1 MMMMTDLAFIS
12 ETRPPWL
19 LMTQREIAR
28 RDVPDGILLVEADAV
43 LMMNYESSLREL
55 TAVFQFPDY
64 FGKNYNALKECITD
78 LDWLPAEG
86 YLFVIKNSANLM
98 IEEPGHDLGVLL
110 RILSEAGEEWAD
122 PYIEWWAEKREG
134 LPFHT
139 ILQMSEDEMPGF
151 RSRLEKPRF
160 EIGVL

>member
-1 MMMMTDLAFIS
+1 MMMTDLAFIS

-19 LMTQREIAR
+19 LMTQREITR
-28 RDVPDGILLVEADAV
+28 RDVPDGMLLVEADAA
-43 LMMNYESSLREL
+43 LMMNWEEGLFREL
-55 TAVFQFPDY
+55 ATVFQFPDCS
-64 FGKNYNALKECITD
+64 GKNYNAFNDCITD

-86 YLFVIKNSANLM
+86 YLFVIKNSASLL
-98 IEEPGHDLGVLL
+98 IEESDDLEVLL
-110 RILSEAGEEWAD
+110 RILDRAGKEWAT
-122 PYIEWWAEKREG
+122 PVKEGEWWDREV

-151 RSRLEKPRF
+151 QLRLEQPRF

>member
-1 MMMMTDLAFIS
+1 MMMTDLAFIS

-19 LMTQREIAR
+19 LMTQREITQ
-28 RDVPDGILLVEADAV
+28 RDVPDGILLVEADAA
-43 LMMNYESSLREL
+43 LMMNWGGVFYELA
-55 TAVFQFPDY
+55 AVFQFPDY
-64 FGKNYNALKECITD
+64 FGKNYNALDDCITD

-86 YLFVIKNSANLM
+86 YLLVIKNSASLL
-98 IEEPGHDLGVLL
+98 IEESDDDDLEGLL
-110 RILSEAGEEWAD
+110 YLLSEAGKEWAT
-122 PYIEWWAEKREG
+122 PVNIGEWWDREG

-160 EIGVL
+160 EIGIL

>member
-1 MMMMTDLAFIS
+1 
-12 ETRPPWL
+12 
-19 LMTQREIAR
+19 MTQREITR
-28 RDVPDGILLVEADAV
+28 RDVPDGILLVEADAA
-43 LMMNYESSLREL
+43 LMMNYEGLFREL
-55 TAVFQFPDY
+55 AAVFQFPDY
-64 FGKNYNALKECITD
+64 FGKNYNALNDCITD

-86 YLFVIKNSANLM
+86 YLFVIKNSARLL
-98 IEEPGHDLGVLL
+98 IEESGDDLEGLL
-110 RILSEAGEEWAD
+110 YFLDKAGKEWAD

-151 RSRLEKPRF
+151 QSRLEKPRF

>member
-1 MMMMTDLAFIS
+1 MMTDLTFIS

-19 LMTQREIAR
+19 LMTQREITR
-28 RDVPDGILLVEADAV
+28 RDVPDGILLVEADAA
-43 LMMNYESSLREL
+43 LMMNWEEGLFPQL
-55 TAVFQFPDY
+55 ATVFQFPDY
-64 FGKNYNALKECITD
+64 FGKNCHALDECITD
-78 LDWLPAEG
+78 LEWLPAEG
-86 YLFVIKNSANLM
+86 YLLVIKNSASLLT
-98 IEEPGHDLGVLL
+98 EESDDDLGVLL
-110 RILSEAGEEWAD
+110 RILDEAGKEWAD

-139 ILQMSEDEMPGF
+139 ILQMSEHEMPGF

>member
-1 MMMMTDLAFIS
+1 MMMTDLAFIS

-28 RDVPDGILLVEADAV
+28 RDVPDGILLVEADAA
-43 LMMNYESSLREL
+43 LMMNWEEGLFPQL
-55 TAVFQFPDY
+55 ATVFQFPDY
-64 FGKNYNALKECITD
+64 FGDNCHALNECITD

-86 YLFVIKNSANLM
+86 YLFVIKNSASLLL
-98 IEEPGHDLGVLL
+98 EESDDDLGVLL
-110 RILSEAGEEWAD
+110 RILDRAGKEWAT
-122 PYIEWWAEKREG
+122 PVKEGEWWDREV

-151 RSRLEKPRF
+151 QSRLEKPRF

>member
-1 MMMMTDLAFIS
+1 MMMTDLAFIS

-28 RDVPDGILLVEADAV
+28 RDVPDGILLVEADAA
-43 LMMNYESSLREL
+43 LMMNYEGLFREL
-55 TAVFQFPDY
+55 AAVFQFPDY
-64 FGKNYNALKECITD
+64 FGKNYNALDECITD

-86 YLFVIKNSANLM
+86 YLFVIKNSARLL
-98 IEEPGHDLGVLL
+98 IEESDDDLGVLL
-110 RILSEAGEEWAD
+110 RILDEAGKEWAD

-151 RSRLEKPRF
+151 ESRLEKPRF